1 MINSKTANLITVVL
15 YLSIIIGFWIN
26 EDTLG
31 GAFYDYKTLNHISY
45 KFSNNFFFTLQ
56 NYDDLNHRQSPT
68 FYILKSFISKFDE
81 NFQRLFFLHVFLL
94 IPIFFYKC
102 LKIVFK
108 KTNKSKLK
116 TIAFLILLFPT
127 FRSYSI
133 WPDPHLMGFLFF
145 LISIYY
151 FIKFKY
157 KAETLKY
164 AILNTIFL
172 SMSAYFSPNFG
183 VFVLYFI
190 VQFYLIFKFS
200 LKIFVLLLINLF
212 LSLPF
217 LYYLFVLDVDFIF
230 QNSNWDIGDNFYS
243 LNNISNKFIIIL
255 SLIGFYLIP
264 FLFSF
269 KINFNNSL
277 ILKNKFYHF
286 VSIIIFFVFLLNF
299 EFSEV
304 YNLTNSGGGFIY
316 NLSQFLLNNNL
327 LLFFFS
333 FLTLLYLNKNFL
345 NNNNIILFI
354 VLILSNP
361 QSTIWQ
367 ANFSPTIFVLFFLLF
382 DLKFDREKI
391 NNKFILLQY
400 VYYLTYFIANF
411 VYKYD
416 IKSLI

>member
-1 MINSKTANLITVVL
+1 M
-15 YLSIIIGFWIN
+15 
-26 EDTLG
+26 
-31 GAFYDYKTLNHISY
+31 
-45 KFSNNFFFTLQ
+45 
-56 NYDDLNHRQSPT
+56 
-68 FYILKSFISKFDE
+68 
-81 NFQRLFFLHVFLL
+81 
-94 IPIFFYKC
+94 
-102 LKIVFK
+102 
-108 KTNKSKLK
+108 
-116 TIAFLILLFPT
+116 
-127 FRSYSI
+127 
-133 WPDPHLMGFLFF
+133 
-145 LISIYY
+145 
-151 FIKFKY
+151 
-157 KAETLKY
+157 
-164 AILNTIFL
+164 
-172 SMSAYFSPNFG
+172 
-183 VFVLYFI
+183 
-190 VQFYLIFKFS
+190 
-200 LKIFVLLLINLF
+200 
-212 LSLPF
+212 
-217 LYYLFVLDVDFIF
+217 
-230 QNSNWDIGDNFYS
+230 
-243 LNNISNKFIIIL
+243 
-255 SLIGFYLIP
+255 IGFYLIP

-411 VYKYD
+411 EYKYD

>member
-1 MINSKTANLITVVL
+1 
-15 YLSIIIGFWIN
+15 
-26 EDTLG
+26 
-31 GAFYDYKTLNHISY
+31 
-45 KFSNNFFFTLQ
+45 
-56 NYDDLNHRQSPT
+56 
-68 FYILKSFISKFDE
+68 
-81 NFQRLFFLHVFLL
+81 
-94 IPIFFYKC
+94 
-102 LKIVFK
+102 
-108 KTNKSKLK
+108 
-116 TIAFLILLFPT
+116 
-127 FRSYSI
+127 
-133 WPDPHLMGFLFF
+133 MGFLFF

-345 NNNNIILFI
+345 NKNNIILFI